1 MNRIK
6 TTSVISIAGLL
17 CAGLLTSAVQAANA
31 PEWLGG
37 KLTKPLSE
45 TRIGITVLYPGSN
58 AYQAKYAETA
68 VSYAKELGIDATVM
82 DPQGD
87 PAVQFNQIEDMVSQ
101 NLDVIVL
108 WPTSQNALI
117 PAVRQAARAGIPVIT
132 SNSPIGEAGRRY
144 IKAHT
149 GPDDCAQ
156 AEQAAEMLGD
166 SLNGKGNIVVVEG
179 TPGYSVSI
187 LRKNCFLDKIEDA
200 YPNVNILASQSA
212 DWNREKAQTVMDIV
226 LWPTSQ
232 NALIPAVRQAARAGI
247 PVITSN
253 SPIGEAGRRY
263 IKAHTGPD
271 DCAQAEQAAEMLGD
285 SLNGKGN
292 IVVVEGTPGY
302 SVSILRKNCFLD
314 KIEDAYPNVNIL
326 ASQSADWNR
335 EKAQTVMETF
345 LTKFGNDIDGVYAFD
360 DGMGLGVISALQ
372 AKGKKP
378 GDVKVVTCNLFGE
391 GWDAIK
397 TGWETGSNKQ
407 SAEDD
412 AILAIQTAVKIA
424 HGIDVPTLAQIE
436 TPKIQA
442 NNVNQFERPSW

>member
-6 TTSVISIAGLL
+6 TTSAISIAGLL

-31 PEWLGG
+31 PDWLGG
-37 KLTKPLSE
+37 KLTKPLAE

-101 NLDVIVL
+101 NLDV
-108 WPTSQNALI
+108 
-117 PAVRQAARAGIPVIT
+117 
-132 SNSPIGEAGRRY
+132 
-144 IKAHT
+144 
-149 GPDDCAQ
+149 
-156 AEQAAEMLGD
+156 
-166 SLNGKGNIVVVEG
+166 
-179 TPGYSVSI
+179 
-187 LRKNCFLDKIEDA
+187 
-200 YPNVNILASQSA
+200 
-212 DWNREKAQTVMDIV
+212 IV

-424 HGIDVPTLAQIE
+424 HGIDLPVLAQIV
-436 TPKIQA
+436 TPKFQA

>member
-1 MNRIK
+1 
-6 TTSVISIAGLL
+6 
-17 CAGLLTSAVQAANA
+17 
-31 PEWLGG
+31 
-37 KLTKPLSE
+37 
-45 TRIGITVLYPGSN
+45 
-58 AYQAKYAETA
+58 
-68 VSYAKELGIDATVM
+68 
-82 DPQGD
+82 
-87 PAVQFNQIEDMVSQ
+87 MVSQ
-101 NLDVIVL
+101 NLDV
-108 WPTSQNALI
+108 
-117 PAVRQAARAGIPVIT
+117 
-132 SNSPIGEAGRRY
+132 
-144 IKAHT
+144 
-149 GPDDCAQ
+149 
-156 AEQAAEMLGD
+156 
-166 SLNGKGNIVVVEG
+166 
-179 TPGYSVSI
+179 
-187 LRKNCFLDKIEDA
+187 
-200 YPNVNILASQSA
+200 
-212 DWNREKAQTVMDIV
+212 IV

-424 HGIDVPTLAQIE
+424 HGINVPVLAQIE

>member
-1 MNRIK
+1 M
-6 TTSVISIAGLL
+6 TA
-17 CAGLLTSAVQAANA
+17 SAQASEA
-31 PEWLGG
+31 PAWLGG
-37 KLTKPLSE
+37 ELKKPLSE

-68 VSYAKELGIDATVM
+68 EAYTKQLGLKATVM

-87 PAVQFNQIEDMVSQ
+87 PAVQFNQIQDMVSQ

-117 PAVRQAARAGIPVIT
+117 PAVRQASRAGIPVVT

-144 IKAHT
+144 VAAHT

-166 SLNGKGNIVVVEG
+166 SLNSKGNIVVVEG
-179 TPGYSVSI
+179 TPGYTVSI
-187 LRKNCFLDKIEDA
+187 LRKNCFMDKMEDS
-200 YPNVNILASQSA
+200 YPNINILASQ
-212 DWNREKAQTVMDIV
+212 T
-226 LWPTSQ
+226 
-232 NALIPAVRQAARAGI
+232 
-247 PVITSN
+247 
-253 SPIGEAGRRY
+253 
-263 IKAHTGPD
+263 
-271 DCAQAEQAAEMLGD
+271 AE
-285 SLNGKGN
+285 
-292 IVVVEGTPGY
+292 
-302 SVSILRKNCFLD
+302 
-314 KIEDAYPNVNIL
+314 
-326 ASQSADWNR
+326 WNR

-345 LTKFGNDIDGVYAFD
+345 LTKFGDKINGVYAFD

-372 AKGKKP
+372 AKGKTP
-378 GDVKVVTCNLFGE
+378 GEVKVVTCNLFGE

-397 TGWETGSNKQ
+397 TGWQTGSNKQ

-424 HGIDVPTLAQIE
+424 HGIDVPTLSQIE

-442 NNVNQFERPSW
+442 HNVAQFERPSW